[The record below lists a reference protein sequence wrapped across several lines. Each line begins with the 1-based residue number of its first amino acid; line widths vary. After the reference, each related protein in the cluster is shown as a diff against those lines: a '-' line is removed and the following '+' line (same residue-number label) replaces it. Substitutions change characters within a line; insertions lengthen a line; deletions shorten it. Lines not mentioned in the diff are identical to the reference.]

1 MARAVPTSNPA
12 PNIVSNFNF
21 SCKKN
26 NKPKNENLKQA
37 KQQQKIV
44 RNKDDGILF
53 DDAAPQC
60 QIHNC

>member
-1 MARAVPTSNPA
+1 MTFTTVITITNTARQLL
-12 PNIVSNFNF
+12 
-21 SCKKN
+21 KKVQQD
-26 NKPKNENLKQA
+26 QA

-44 RNKDDGILF
+44 RNKDDGIFF

>member
-1 MARAVPTSNPA
+1 MTFTTVITITNTTRQLL
-12 PNIVSNFNF
+12 
-21 SCKKN
+21 KKVQQD
-26 NKPKNENLKQA
+26 QA